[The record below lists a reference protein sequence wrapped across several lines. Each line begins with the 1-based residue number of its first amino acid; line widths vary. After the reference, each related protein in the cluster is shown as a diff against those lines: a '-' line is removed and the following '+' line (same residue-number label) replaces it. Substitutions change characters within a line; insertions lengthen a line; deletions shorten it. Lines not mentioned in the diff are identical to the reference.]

1 MNVNKNNPNQV
12 NPNTKKNE
20 QSVKGL
26 NIVLSSLLK
35 SGFKDDSKPVINIK
49 SLIKE
54 YSKG

>member
-1 MNVNKNNPNQV
+1 MNNSNKSSGPA
-12 NPNTKKNE
+12 PKKSE

-35 SGFKDDSKPVINIK
+35 SGFKDDSKEVVKIK

-54 YSKG
+54 YTKG